1 MFGWLGAY
9 LERRRR
15 RKARAAKMASDSA
28 QMAAMLQANA
38 PQRGR
43 RRKGFWAK
51 LFGTGQRTSMPL
63 PPPPA
68 PPRPLP
74 VPADLRPLQPAT
86 AAPLVPPAA
95 APIAAALPAM
105 PAIPAAMP
113 LPAMRTSFPLPP
125 PIVPAA
131 PEEEAMPPGMYGPPP
146 PPRTAPPARPTP
158 TAQATSP
165 AREIPAQPG
174 AAAPAAPTQPAGA
187 PPAPADQPP
196 PIATPAYAAP
206 ATVVAA
212 MPPVMVAA
220 PRARFG
226 WIAAS
231 IGWTLRFAII
241 VAFIGAV
248 LAAAAWPVW
257 RESERLEV
265 EILPIAMP
273 ADLAASGLTPEVAA
287 NRLVDAIDALLTKTR
302 DNDRNRPAKTDLGR
316 IPAYTVTPDRLT
328 LRSLASLLRDL
339 LGRPSL
345 RIAGDVT
352 RQGTELQLRLRAPG
366 GRSFA
371 TVTVP
376 AEAGADKLFQ
386 QVAVDVWQRLNPV
399 VFAWYIADSGDAED
413 IVRPRLVALA
423 QEQRLP
429 PEMSLQISVLYA
441 RSLVRSGRAE
451 EALATLEA
459 LERRAANLPLLWNVK
474 AQALIDLGRVDAG
487 LEAQKQAVVQEG
499 TTVWSHVSSAH
510 LMMKLGRPR
519 EALTDLQSA
528 RRLAPGN
535 FDAVMLEGVVMLN
548 LGRPAE
554 ALALISRV
562 NDVRPNLPG
571 LQEALGNALF
581 ANGRVDEAMRAY
593 EAEVA
598 RNPTS
603 ISARLARANAMRAQ
617 RKPEEALVAV
627 DEILRI
633 APRDATVI
641 SLRGWTLMDLGRHD
655 QALALFDGLLKD
667 RPDDAAALHA
677 RGTALATLGRRAEA
691 IGAISRAAE
700 LQPGNRRFATDLA
713 RLRGVAPPGQAA
725 PPGSSPPAAAPAGAQ
740 RPSPAA
746 PAPAAPAPAPAPA
759 PARQ

>member
-86 AAPLVPPAA
+86 PAPMAPPIAA
-95 APIAAALPAM
+95 APIAAAPIAAAM
-105 PAIPAAMP
+105 PVAMP

-125 PIVPAA
+125 PLTPAA

-146 PPRTAPPARPTP
+146 PPRTAPAARPTP
-158 TAQATSP
+158 SAQATSP
-165 AREIPAQPG
+165 AREIPTQPE
-174 AAAPAAPTQPAGA
+174 AAPTAHADQAAPVAAPAAA
-187 PPAPADQPP
+187 
-196 PIATPAYAAP
+196 PAYAAP

-212 MPPVMVAA
+212 VPPVMSPVMSPVMVAA

-241 VAFIGAV
+241 VLLIAAV
-248 LAAAAWPVW
+248 LGAAAWPVW

-273 ADLAASGLTPEVAA
+273 ADLAANGLTPEVAA
-287 NRLVDAIDALLTKTR
+287 SRLIDAIDGLLTKTR
-302 DNDRNRPAKTDLGR
+302 ENERNRPSKTDLGR
-316 IPAYTVTPDRLT
+316 IPAYAVTPDRLT

-345 RIAGDVT
+345 RITGDVT

-371 TVTVP
+371 TTTVP

-386 QVAVDVWQRLNPV
+386 QVAVDVWQSLNPV
-399 VFAWYIADSGDAED
+399 IFAWYIADSGDAED
-413 IVRPRLVALA
+413 IIRPRLVSLA

-441 RSLVRSGRAE
+441 RSLMRSGRAE

-459 LERRAANLPLLWNVK
+459 LERRATNLPLLWNVK

-593 EAEVA
+593 ETEVA

-617 RKPEEALVAV
+617 RKPEEALAAV

-633 APRDATVI
+633 APRDGIVI
-641 SLRGWTLMDLGRHD
+641 SLRGWTLMDLSRYD

-667 RPDDAAALHA
+667 RPDDASALHA
-677 RGTALATLGRRAEA
+677 RGTALAALGRRAEA

-725 PPGSSPPAAAPAGAQ
+725 PPGSSAPAAAPAGAQ

-746 PAPAAPAPAPAPA
+746 PAPAPAPA